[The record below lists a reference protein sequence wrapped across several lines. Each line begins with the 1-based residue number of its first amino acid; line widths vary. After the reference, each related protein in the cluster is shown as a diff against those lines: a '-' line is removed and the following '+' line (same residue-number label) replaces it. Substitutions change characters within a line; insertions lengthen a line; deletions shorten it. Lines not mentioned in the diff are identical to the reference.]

1 MPRTKLD
8 LPASFDFATEL
19 EVRVG
24 DVNYG
29 GHLGHDALL
38 SLVHEARLRFLAG
51 HGFSEED
58 AGGPGLILADLVV
71 VYRAEAFRGDR
82 LLVEIAACN
91 PGRTG
96 FDLFYRLSK
105 IPAGEEVA
113 RVKTS
118 MVFFDYGARR
128 VAAMPESFR
137 SFFTSQE

>member
-1 MPRTKLD
+1 MPRMKLD
-8 LPASFDFATEL
+8 LPAIFDFATEL

-51 HGFSEED
+51 HGFSEKD
-58 AGGPGLILADLVV
+58 AGGPGLILADLSV

-82 LLVEIAACN
+82 LLVEVAARN

-105 IPAGEEVA
+105 QPASEEVA
-113 RVKTS
+113 RAKTS
-118 MVFFDYGARR
+118 MVFFDYGTRR
-128 VAAMPESFR
+128 VAAMPGSFL
-137 SFFTSQE
+137 SLFTHQD